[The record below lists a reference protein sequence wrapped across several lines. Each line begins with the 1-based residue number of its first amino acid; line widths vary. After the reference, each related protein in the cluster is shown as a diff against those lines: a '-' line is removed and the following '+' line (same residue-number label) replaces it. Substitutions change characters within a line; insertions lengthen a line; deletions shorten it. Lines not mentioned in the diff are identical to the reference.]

1 MATNTHETTEELWEA
16 VFSIQCAPRL
26 YTGNLVPRKT
36 DQSEY
41 EVVRQLPPGGGVAM
55 KAEESPLLAAVA

>member
-26 YTGNLVPRKT
+26 WKT